1 MIIQAFRVI
10 SCSPSSDCA
19 GKKIGRVTFTFVPPS
34 RPFAAAARKDAI
46 KIPNRC
52 SSIWRAIFF
61 SKFSNAGSMKSGEL
75 EVTEMLPDADHLL
88 WKERDGRRTFE
99 LRTLIVPRA

>member
-1 MIIQAFRVI
+1 
-10 SCSPSSDCA
+10 
-19 GKKIGRVTFTFVPPS
+19 
-34 RPFAAAARKDAI
+34 
-46 KIPNRC
+46 
-52 SSIWRAIFF
+52 
-61 SKFSNAGSMKSGEL
+61 MKSGEL